1 MPSYDLTPVEHD
13 PWADAQT
20 HAAEPPNPAAP
31 AVDFGKAVAKH
42 YWDKAVSA
50 LTAPRDALTGAMQV
64 TDPDTGMPTP
74 EAMQRAH
81 AVANLVMTGGMPMAE
96 RGAAGMAG
104 GKLTPVDHNPFEASG
119 RIDFQSSGAQRG
131 EAAGAKRPVLTDE
144 ELAAARARSD
154 AYQAR
159 LRERLAAKAKEP
171 AAPAATSPGGE
182 RIGFKSLETK
192 KGEPEKVI
200 GAAVVGKDGQ
210 IFTASNHLLA
220 RDKAAAA
227 YGVDRDDVWG
237 HLDEDV
243 PGGFMTSKGRVVD
256 RNEAGR
262 LSGQQ
267 GPMVK

>member
-1 MPSYDLTPVEHD
+1 MPNYDLTPVEHD

-74 EAMQRAH
+74 EAMERGR
-81 AVANLVMTGGMPMAE
+81 AVANMAMTGGIPFAQ

-104 GKLTPVDHNPFEASG
+104 GKLTPVDHDPFKAE
-119 RIDFQSSGAQRG
+119 RIDFQSAGAQRG
-131 EAAGAKRPVLTDE
+131 EAAGTKPPSLTDE

-159 LRERLAAKAKEP
+159 LKERLAAKAKEP
-171 AAPAATSPGGE
+171 AAPAPASPGGE

-192 KGEPEKVI
+192 KEPEKVT

-227 YGVDRDDVWG
+227 YGVDPDDVWG

-243 PGGFMTSKGRVVD
+243 PGGFMTNRGRVVD